1 MEERRTKVK
10 DLQEQN
16 KSLKRKLEVRKE
28 FMPMAKRLKLS
39 EGKVSRFERKTKELK
54 QENLK
59 VKAEIREAKKV
70 TDKLTKEIKE
80 LNESLKCEKQE
91 REHLILEKSESEKE
105 KLLTKAEQVE
115 IKDLDMSIDYL
126 QSLLEDNSELVLFDE
141 VNKKINTELVECVMN
156 LTSFKVSS
164 EQVYNVISE
173 VCKLCGKQP
182 NRLPSRSTVDRIVDS
197 HKQIA
202 QVLKSKENIT
212 LYSDET
218 RKYGHTLETFAVTD
232 AEQNLYVLGLRE
244 MSNKSSQSTL
254 ETLQQILRDIDA
266 HCHLLET
273 CDKKDLW
280 IQHIMQY
287 KEYYVR

>member
-1 MEERRTKVK
+1 M
-10 DLQEQN
+10 
-16 KSLKRKLEVRKE
+16 
-28 FMPMAKRLKLS
+28 
-39 EGKVSRFERKTKELK
+39 
-54 QENLK
+54 
-59 VKAEIREAKKV
+59 
-70 TDKLTKEIKE
+70 
-80 LNESLKCEKQE
+80 
-91 REHLILEKSESEKE
+91 
-105 KLLTKAEQVE
+105 
-115 IKDLDMSIDYL
+115 
-126 QSLLEDNSELVLFDE
+126 
-141 VNKKINTELVECVMN
+141 CVMN

-197 HKQIA
+197 KASVSHKQIA

-232 AEQNLYVLGLRE
+232 AEQNVYVLGLRE
-244 MSNKSSQSTL
+244 MFNKSSQSTL

-280 IQHIMQY
+280 ICQIGQPP
-287 KEYYVR
+287 KKVFINYYSNIDKKSYHRYLIHGQT

>member
-1 MEERRTKVK
+1 
-10 DLQEQN
+10 
-16 KSLKRKLEVRKE
+16 
-28 FMPMAKRLKLS
+28 
-39 EGKVSRFERKTKELK
+39 
-54 QENLK
+54 
-59 VKAEIREAKKV
+59 
-70 TDKLTKEIKE
+70 
-80 LNESLKCEKQE
+80 
-91 REHLILEKSESEKE
+91 
-105 KLLTKAEQVE
+105 
-115 IKDLDMSIDYL
+115 
-126 QSLLEDNSELVLFDE
+126 
-141 VNKKINTELVECVMN
+141 MN

-244 MSNKSSQSTL
+244 MSNNNT
-254 ETLQQILRDIDA
+254 IY
-266 HCHLLET
+266 C
-273 CDKKDLW
+273 
-280 IQHIMQY
+280 
-287 KEYYVR
+287 